1 MKIYSTLLCTLILLL
16 TLSSQAEQLT
26 VIRTHAFGME

>member
-1 MKIYSTLLCTLILLL
+1 MKNLTIIILFLATVL
-16 TLSSQAEQLT
+16 TATAEQKA

>member
-1 MKIYSTLLCTLILLL
+1 MKKLTLLLIFLATVL
-16 TLSSQAEQLT
+16 TATAEQKA